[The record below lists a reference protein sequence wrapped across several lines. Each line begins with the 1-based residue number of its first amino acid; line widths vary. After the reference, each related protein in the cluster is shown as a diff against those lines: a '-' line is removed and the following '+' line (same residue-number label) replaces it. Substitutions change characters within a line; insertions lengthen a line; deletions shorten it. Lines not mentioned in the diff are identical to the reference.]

1 MMEKVLITGGTG
13 TIGKELLKHFYKE
26 WEIYVLSRDE
36 LKQAQLK
43 ALYPDVHFIIGD
55 IRDYQTVFRAMRG
68 IETVIHAAAM
78 KRIEVCE
85 INPIEAVKTNILGT
99 ENVVFAAKE
108 RGIKKLISIS
118 TDKGVEPVNVYGMT
132 KAIQEKVVIAEGYNC
147 VRYGNVFG
155 SRGSVIPLF
164 IEQAKNKQP
173 LTVTD
178 PEMTRFILTTEEA
191 INLIMFA
198 LNSSMEGKVFVK
210 KSPAAKIG
218 DIAEVFKEKYN
229 LSIKIIGKMVGEK
242 EHEMLI
248 SHEETTRLKDL
259 GEYFEISPIPLSL
272 PYGVPYTSETTSRL
286 SKKEISK
293 LLDDYLK
300 QNNLTI

>member
-85 INPIEAVKTNILGT
+85 VNHIEAVKTNILGT

-108 RGIKKLISIS
+108 KGIKKLISIS

-164 IEQAKNKQP
+164 IEQAKNKQS

-191 INLIMFA
+191 IKLIVFA

>member
-191 INLIMFA
+191 I
-198 LNSSMEGKVFVK
+198 K
-210 KSPAAKIG
+210 
-218 DIAEVFKEKYN
+218 
-229 LSIKIIGKMVGEK
+229 
-242 EHEMLI
+242 
-248 SHEETTRLKDL
+248 
-259 GEYFEISPIPLSL
+259 
-272 PYGVPYTSETTSRL
+272 
-286 SKKEISK
+286 
-293 LLDDYLK
+293 
-300 QNNLTI
+300 

>member
-1 MMEKVLITGGTG
+1 MEKVLITGGTG
-13 TIGKELLKHFYKE
+13 TIGKELLKHFYRE
-26 WEIYVLSRDE
+26 WEIYILSRDE

-43 ALYPDVHFIIGD
+43 TLYPDVHFIIGD

-85 INPIEAVKTNILGT
+85 VNPIEAVKTNILGT

-191 INLIMFA
+191 IKLIVFA

>member
-85 INPIEAVKTNILGT
+85 VNPIEAVKTNILGT

-108 RGIKKLISIS
+108 KGIKKLISIS

-164 IEQAKNKQP
+164 IEQAKNKQS

-191 INLIMFA
+191 IKLIVFA

>member
-1 MMEKVLITGGTG
+1 MEKVLITGGTG

>member
-191 INLIMFA
+191 IKLIMFA